1 MRGFAPLEC
10 GFIRAYAGFS
20 CKPSHSLSVLL
31 VALAVLMV
39 SVKIKPTPVTGRV
52 PWPTNK
58 LEPTVLSP
66 HEFAVLL
73 LVNDGAESDDLD
85 RADVE
90 ALIERQLVTLERRGP
105 DHSYARVTLQGY
117 ALLKASG
124 HVRTYGRRTMAVSH

>member
-1 MRGFAPLEC
+1 M
-10 GFIRAYAGFS
+10 
-20 CKPSHSLSVLL
+20 
-31 VALAVLMV
+31 
-39 SVKIKPTPVTGRV
+39 
-52 PWPTNK
+52 PWPTDK

-117 ALLKASG
+117 VLLKASG
-124 HVRTYGRRTMAVSH
+124 HVRTSGRRSMAASH